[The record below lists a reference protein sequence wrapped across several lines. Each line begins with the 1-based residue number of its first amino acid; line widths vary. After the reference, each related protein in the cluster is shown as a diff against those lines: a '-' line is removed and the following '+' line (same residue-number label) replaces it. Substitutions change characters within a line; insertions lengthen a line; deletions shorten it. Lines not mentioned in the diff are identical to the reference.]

1 MGMLLSPGDAETF
14 GTGCEESSKGWWNP
28 PLVNV
33 KERQKMLRRLEKKE
47 QILIRF
53 FFLKN

>member
-28 PLVNV
+28 PLVNA